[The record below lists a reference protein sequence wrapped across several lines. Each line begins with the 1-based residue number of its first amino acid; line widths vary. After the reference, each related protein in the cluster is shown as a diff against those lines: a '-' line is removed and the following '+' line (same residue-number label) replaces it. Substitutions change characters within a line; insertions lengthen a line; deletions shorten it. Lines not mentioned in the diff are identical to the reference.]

1 MKMKKW
7 ALPPVVAPSRKS
19 RSHEQS
25 AVEMCLFPASAP
37 LDMLELRGSGRPG
50 ASSKWLVD
58 HASPPRRSRI
68 EIGVSGSARLPMAD
82 AGRGDRLRWLGD
94 RAVGAKSSEG
104 NAKSS
109 EGQGRARAA
118 ADAGGRARRG
128 PR

>member
-68 EIGVSGSARLPMAD
+68 EIGVTGSARLAVAA
-82 AGRGDRLRWLGD
+82 AGRGDRHRRRHGD
-94 RAVGAKSSEG
+94 RAVGAKSSQG
-104 NAKSS
+104 NAESS
-109 EGQGRARAA
+109 KGQGRARAA
-118 ADAGGRARRG
+118 AGGRAR
-128 PR
+128 